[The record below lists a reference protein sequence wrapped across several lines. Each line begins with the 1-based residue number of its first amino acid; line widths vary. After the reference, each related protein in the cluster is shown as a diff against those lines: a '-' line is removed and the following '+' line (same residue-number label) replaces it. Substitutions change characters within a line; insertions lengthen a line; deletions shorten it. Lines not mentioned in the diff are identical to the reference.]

1 MADIQSRNRKGSID
15 MAERSFKHEIS
26 QLKLGDGD
34 IFEGEGILAVTKAL
48 LQSGV
53 SYVGGYEGAPVSH
66 LIDVLSDA
74 GEYLEELG
82 VHVENCANEAGAAA
96 MLSASMNY
104 PVRGAVTFKSI
115 VGTNVAAD
123 ALSNLSSAGVR
134 GGAVIILGEDYG
146 EGSSII
152 QERSHAFAMK
162 SQTWLLDPRPD
173 MQYIVD
179 LVEQAFELSE
189 VSNTPVM
196 VELRIRACH
205 MTGKFKAK
213 NNIRPVVSTRDLI
226 DKPIFEADKISLPP
240 AIYVQEKLKIDVRW
254 PAAVKF
260 IRERKLNEFVD
271 GSVPNVGIIM
281 QGGMYNGAIRALQT
295 AGLASEDGASKI
307 PLYVLN
313 VTYPLLPDEVKE
325 FCRGKT
331 HVLIIEEGQ
340 PAFLEQAIKAILQ
353 EDQTAIKVSGKDVF
367 PLAGEYVGA
376 VMLDGITKFVAN
388 ALPNESFSKDVR
400 NFSQKIEDIKK
411 QALDLLGKPV
421 PSRYPT
427 FCTGCPERPVFSAI
441 RLLQKDVGPIHVSAD
456 IGCHSFA
463 TLEPFFTGNTILGYG
478 LGLASS
484 ASVAPLMKRRVISI
498 SGDGGFWHNGLTTG
512 VASYVFN
519 HGDGVLVILKNGYAS
534 ATGHQHIPST
544 GTNFKNQS
552 VDMNI
557 ESALRGVGVKWIKTV
572 PSYSVGK
579 MIDTL
584 KEAMHDKKHGLK
596 VIIADGECALAKQ
609 RRVKPQ
615 IAAKLKSG
623 VRVVRTKFGVDEDTC
638 TGDHSC
644 IRLSGCPS
652 LTIKSNPDPLRTDP
666 VVSINNSCIGCG
678 NCGEVSHAA
687 VLCPSFYRA
696 EIVQNPTWF
705 DRFMFRVR
713 GSVIGMLQGGRRQ
726 FAEESVL

>member
-1 MADIQSRNRKGSID
+1 
-15 MAERSFKHEIS
+15 MAERSFKQEIA

-34 IFEGEGILAVTKAL
+34 TFEGEGILAVTKAL

-74 GEYLEELG
+74 GDYLAELG
-82 VHVENCANEAGAAA
+82 VHVENCANEAGSAA
-96 MLSASMNY
+96 MLSASVNY

-123 ALSNLSSAGVR
+123 ALSNLASPGVR
-134 GGAVIILGEDYG
+134 GGALIILGEDYG

-152 QERSHAFAMK
+152 QERTHAFATK

-173 MQYIVD
+173 MQHIVD
-179 LVEQAFELSE
+179 MVEQAFELSE
-189 VSNTPVM
+189 ASNTPVM
-196 VELRIRACH
+196 MELRIRACH
-205 MTGKFKAK
+205 MTGKFKTK
-213 NNIRPVVSTRDLI
+213 DNVRPAISTRDGI
-226 DKPIFEADKISLPP
+226 RQPRFEADKISLPP
-240 AIYVQEKLKIDVRW
+240 ATYVQEKLKIDVRW
-254 PAAVKF
+254 PAALRF
-260 IRERKLNEFVD
+260 IRERRMNEFFD
-271 GSVPNVGIIM
+271 GAIGNVGIIM
-281 QGGMYNGAIRALQT
+281 QGGMYNGALRALQT
-295 AGLASEDGASKI
+295 AGLADTDGTSQV

-313 VTYPLLPDEVKE
+313 VTYPLLPDEVAD
-325 FCRGKT
+325 FCRGKS
-331 HVLIIEEGQ
+331 HVLVIEEGQ
-340 PAFLEQAIKAILQ
+340 PAYLEEAIKAILHDRQ
-353 EDQTAIKVSGKDVF
+353 LPVRVSGKDVL

-376 VMLDGITKFVAN
+376 VMLDGITKFVSN
-388 ALPNESFSKDVR
+388 ALPDHPLAR
-400 NFSQKIEDIKK
+400 DIRRFSQQIDGIRQ

-421 PSRYPT
+421 PPRYPT

-441 RLLQKDVGPIHVSAD
+441 RLLQQDIGPVHVSAD

-478 LGLASS
+478 MGLASS
-484 ASVAPLMKRRVISI
+484 AGVASLMDRRVISI
-498 SGDGGFWHNGLTTG
+498 AGDGGFWHSGLTTG

-519 HGDGVLVILKNGYAS
+519 RGDGVLVLLKNGYAS

-544 GTNFKNQS
+544 GTNFKNQPT
-552 VDMNI
+552 DMNL

-584 KEAMHDKKHGLK
+584 KDAMGDPQHGLK

-615 IAAKLKSG
+615 IAARLKSG
-623 VRVVRTKFGVDEDTC
+623 ERVVRTKFGVDEDTC

-705 DRFMFRVR
+705 DRVMFRIR
-713 GSVIGMLQGGRRQ
+713 DGVIGLLQGKRTDLT
-726 FAEESVL
+726 EEPAL